1 MTKPLC
7 PLNSFQMLQERSAP
21 SPLSPALAFNAQRP
35 ASPPNTLLLFI
46 DGAAQN
52 ILDQSLQLKDQ
63 CSTVAVRAG
72 RASSCWPQ
80 LPRARPGVL
89 GSRRTKSGEGAWPC
103 GTAEAAVQEQDANH
117 SCSKAREKADSREA
131 SSRDFSGQSGWP
143 LWLCRGPWRPR
154 PLGHPGPVGA
164 VPARDQARQGRAGRA
179 TQQPQALR
187 QGQPTTPGGE
197 QSRRVSNLVWK
208 KRNHFKALVHHPRAN
223 SRSSQEKQRG
233 SFFPL
238 HQLPWPLG
246 SALLPEAPGGWPALE
261 GDAEA
266 QKGCS
271 CTGNSGDACRA
282 RRRRAGT
289 ENLPSEEGQSRN
301 RTESEH
307 SLAAPRHTL
316 CAGHADGLPVDPA
329 GPGEQFQ
336 APVPEHFCAE
346 TRRWALGNLLG
357 RDLDFTPGRG
367 RLAQGPI
374 SFHLQII
381 NPSVLSARAA
391 AGQ

>member
-117 SCSKAREKADSREA
+117 SCSKAREKADSGEA
-131 SSRDFSGQSGWP
+131 SSRDFSGKSGWP

-154 PLGHPGPVGA
+154 PLRAPRACGGC
-164 VPARDQARQGRAGRA
+164 ARQGPGQAGEGWAGNSA
-179 TQQPQALR
+179 TPSPQA
-187 QGQPTTPGGE
+187 GATHNP
-197 QSRRVSNLVWK
+197 RR
-208 KRNHFKALVHHPRAN
+208 
-223 SRSSQEKQRG
+223 
-233 SFFPL
+233 
-238 HQLPWPLG
+238 
-246 SALLPEAPGGWPALE
+246 
-261 GDAEA
+261 
-266 QKGCS
+266 
-271 CTGNSGDACRA
+271 
-282 RRRRAGT
+282 
-289 ENLPSEEGQSRN
+289 
-301 RTESEH
+301 
-307 SLAAPRHTL
+307 
-316 CAGHADGLPVDPA
+316 
-329 GPGEQFQ
+329 
-336 APVPEHFCAE
+336 
-346 TRRWALGNLLG
+346 
-357 RDLDFTPGRG
+357 
-367 RLAQGPI
+367 
-374 SFHLQII
+374 
-381 NPSVLSARAA
+381 
-391 AGQ
+391 

>member
-1 MTKPLC
+1 M
-7 PLNSFQMLQERSAP
+7 R
-21 SPLSPALAFNAQRP
+21 
-35 ASPPNTLLLFI
+35 
-46 DGAAQN
+46 
-52 ILDQSLQLKDQ
+52 
-63 CSTVAVRAG
+63 
-72 RASSCWPQ
+72 
-80 LPRARPGVL
+80 
-89 GSRRTKSGEGAWPC
+89 
-103 GTAEAAVQEQDANH
+103 H
-117 SCSKAREKADSREA
+117 
-131 SSRDFSGQSGWP
+131 
-143 LWLCRGPWRPR
+143 CRG
-154 PLGHPGPVGA
+154 
-164 VPARDQARQGRAGRA
+164 GRAGAGRKPFLQQSQRKGRQQRGLFQRFQRA
-179 TQQPQALR
+179 VRVATLAVPRTLEATALKGTQGLWGLCPPGTRPGRGGLGGQLSNPKPSGRGNPQPQ
-187 QGQPTTPGGE
+187 E
-197 QSRRVSNLVWK
+197 VSKAEGSLTWFGK

-357 RDLDFTPGRG
+357 RDLDFTPGEG
-367 RLAQGPI
+367 LPGSGP
-374 SFHLQII
+374 H
-381 NPSVLSARAA
+381 
-391 AGQ
+391 